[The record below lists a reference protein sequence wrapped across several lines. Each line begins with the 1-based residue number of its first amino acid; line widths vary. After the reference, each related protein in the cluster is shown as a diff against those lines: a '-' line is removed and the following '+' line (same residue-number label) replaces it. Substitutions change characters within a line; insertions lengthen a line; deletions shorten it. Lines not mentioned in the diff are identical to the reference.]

1 MVVKF
6 YWKEGKQWWHVV
18 EMCLKKLSWLGC
30 RYTCH
35 RHLINVWMAQ
45 QDALS
50 HPLSFGDDVGHLP

>member
-1 MVVKF
+1 
-6 YWKEGKQWWHVV
+6 
-18 EMCLKKLSWLGC
+18 LSWLGC